1 MRSRI
6 SFQLIKPKDLVV
18 NRRPQGSYVK
28 GKFVKGTP
36 TQVTIKALIS
46 PVIKQ
51 SMLQFLPESLRAKK
65 VFRLLTNDSIK
76 GFQDKEEKQQ
86 ADEFTL
92 NGESFRII
100 TVGEW
105 IDVSAFTAYEAY
117 AIKIDSEVL
126 AVYGG

>member
-1 MRSRI
+1 M
-6 SFQLIKPKDLVV
+6 SFQLIKTKSLTIS
-18 NRRPQGSYVK
+18 RQAAGSYVK

-36 TQVTIKALIS
+36 TPIVINAHMT

-65 VFRLLTNDSIK
+65 VFRLMSNDLIK

-92 NGESFRII
+92 GGESFRIVK
-100 TVGEW
+100 VGEW
-105 IDVSAFTAYEAY
+105 ENVSGYTAYEAY
-117 AIKIDSEVL
+117 AIKIDSEVI